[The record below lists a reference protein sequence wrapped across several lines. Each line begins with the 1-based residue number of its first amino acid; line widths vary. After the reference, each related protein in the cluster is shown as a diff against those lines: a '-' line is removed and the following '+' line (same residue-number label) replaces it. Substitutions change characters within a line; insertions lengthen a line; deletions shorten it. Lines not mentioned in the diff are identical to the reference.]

1 MGSGYYAAGS
11 ALMARVHELDL
22 IAENLANVST
32 PGYRAEQETFKAV
45 LADSNSST
53 NLERAINNYGVLGG
67 GSLDLSQGA
76 FEKTGNQLDLAL
88 RGPGFFVVQTP
99 RGDVYTRDGNF
110 QISAKHQLITTFGDP
125 VLGVKGPITLQ
136 PGPVSI
142 SDDGTISSAGAISG
156 KLRIVEFPAG
166 TQIQSMGNTYYSAP
180 AKAAKPAAA
189 SHVRQGYLESSNV
202 NPIQA
207 MVQLVTAQRSA
218 DMMQRALA
226 LFNLHMDKTAPQDL
240 HKVG

>member
-53 NLERAINNYGVLGG
+53 NLDRAINNYGVLGG

-110 QISAKHQLITTFGDP
+110 QISAKHQLNDAHLLRLCLPRQRYAHRAVAAHRNVCSGGRDIDGR
-125 VLGVKGPITLQ
+125 LHL
-136 PGPVSI
+136 I
-142 SDDGTISSAGAISG
+142 S
-156 KLRIVEFPAG
+156 
-166 TQIQSMGNTYYSAP
+166 
-180 AKAAKPAAA
+180 
-189 SHVRQGYLESSNV
+189 VRRY
-202 NPIQA
+202 
-207 MVQLVTAQRSA
+207 
-218 DMMQRALA
+218 
-226 LFNLHMDKTAPQDL
+226 
-240 HKVG
+240 